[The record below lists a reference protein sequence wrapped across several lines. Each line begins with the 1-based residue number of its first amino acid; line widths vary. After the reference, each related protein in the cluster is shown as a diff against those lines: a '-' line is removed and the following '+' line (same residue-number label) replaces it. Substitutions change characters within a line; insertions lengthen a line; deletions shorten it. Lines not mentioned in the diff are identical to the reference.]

1 VSRKFIRT
9 QGSLAPLLGCPA
21 SKGSG
26 KLGSVMEPS
35 VQVTEAG
42 SVAVFM
48 FPPTHTSRTS
58 EMAVPQAT
66 TALCCASVDKLARSP
81 PAFTQA

>member
-1 VSRKFIRT
+1 
-9 QGSLAPLLGCPA
+9 
-21 SKGSG
+21 
-26 KLGSVMEPS
+26 MEPS